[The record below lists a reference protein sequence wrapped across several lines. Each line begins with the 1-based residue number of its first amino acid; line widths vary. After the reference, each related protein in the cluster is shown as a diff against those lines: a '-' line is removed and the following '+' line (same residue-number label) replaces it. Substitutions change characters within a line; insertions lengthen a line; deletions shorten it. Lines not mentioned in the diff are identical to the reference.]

1 MSALSKQKHQNPTIA
16 QNRKARHD
24 YDILETIEAGIVL
37 KGTEIKSIRRGQISL
52 QDGFA
57 GFNGE
62 ELWLYGVHIPQFTEG
77 NRFNHDPLRTRK
89 LLMKKKELRRL
100 LGLSQQAGHT
110 LVPLKVY
117 IKNGVAKV
125 LIGLARGKKQ
135 YDKRESIKR
144 KDQERDIQRAL
155 KDRYN

>member
-1 MSALSKQKHQNPTIA
+1 MSKQKHQNPTIA

-57 GFNGE
+57 GFRDD
-62 ELWLYGVHIPQFTEG
+62 ELWLYNVHIPHFTEG
-77 NRFNHDPLRTRK
+77 NQFNHDPLRTRK
-89 LLMKKKELRRL
+89 LLMKKKELSRL

-125 LIGLARGKKQ
+125 LIGLGRGKKQ

-144 KDQERDIQRAL
+144 QDQERDIQRAL
-155 KDRYN
+155 KDRYS